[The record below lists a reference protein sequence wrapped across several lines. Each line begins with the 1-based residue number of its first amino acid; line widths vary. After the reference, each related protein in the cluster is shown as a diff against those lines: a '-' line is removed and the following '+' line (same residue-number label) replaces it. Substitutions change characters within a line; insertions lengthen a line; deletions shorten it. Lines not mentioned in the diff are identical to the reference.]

1 MGVYSNS
8 RFFNES
14 FIDAPE
20 PDLSYRGTS
29 GANRII
35 SEMVENDM
43 AFFDAIIVN
52 DIQEAYLTNAVNEG
66 ATDLLPQITAIQEA
80 TGGGIFSKIGEFL
93 KNIWKKISGLIMSF
107 VNKITGSLT
116 SDNKKL
122 VKKFKN
128 QIDSKEDSLKK
139 MEFKW
144 SDTKNGSDF
153 SFKQP
158 IMNDGSAD
166 HAKRKKELWD
176 YTEDVVYVTRG
187 QGESN
192 KSAIENLAN
201 AIKDLMDY
209 TENTNFNYKVYGIY
223 IDNAPIETSG
233 LAKACHDYWFKNEE
247 TKRNAFHQ
255 YKSEIQETLENSKD
269 KLSSLKKN
277 KEDIDKWFKKE
288 IDECNKIARDFGKN
302 GTDAEYGWRTSKD
315 DDKPVKAFTA
325 QDANK
330 NSENRSKFLNAKDSS
345 NNGPYSIDGV
355 HKTAAQVITKG
366 ANTLKN
372 YYTKL
377 QACTTELLNQQMSAI
392 QFYIKQCRRVW
403 IQAASYSANHESV
416 LMDAIG
422 ESADFETDQLFT
434 MFD

>member
-107 VNKITGSLT
+107 VNKVTGSLT

-122 VKKFKN
+122 VKKFEK
-128 QIDSKEDSLKK
+128 QINSKEDVIKK

-144 SDTKNGSDF
+144 SDVKKDN
-153 SFKQP
+153 SFPFKEP
-158 IMNDGSAD
+158 IMNNGKAD
-166 HAKRKKELWD
+166 YGDEKNKLWEMVDDVLTLHYDNDKNKGGVISQLASNTEALMRKV
-176 YTEDVVYVTRG
+176 ED
-187 QGESN
+187 
-192 KSAIENLAN
+192 
-201 AIKDLMDY
+201 
-209 TENTNFNYKVYGIY
+209 TNFNYHVYTNY
-223 IDNAPIETSG
+223 IENNAPINSSE
-233 LAKACHDYWFKNEE
+233 LAKACHDYWFKEEE

-255 YKSEIQETLENSKD
+255 YSSEIKSVLNNSKQQISD
-269 KLSSLKKN
+269 LEKN
-277 KEDIDKWFKKE
+277 KRSIDDWFKKE
-288 IDECNKIARDFGKN
+288 IKECEKIAKESGVKDTDMSYAHKRMDTGEIT
-302 GTDAEYGWRTSKD
+302 GTYTGDTAKSRLNDNEK
-315 DDKPVKAFTA
+315 KFTV
-325 QDANK
+325 
-330 NSENRSKFLNAKDSS
+330 
-345 NNGPYSIDGV
+345 DGV
-355 HKTAAQVITKG
+355 EKNRGQVINKA

-372 YYTKL
+372 YYSKL
-377 QACTTELLNQQMSAI
+377 QTCVTELLNQQMSAV

-403 IQAASYSANHESV
+403 IQAASYSANHESALV
-416 LMDAIG
+416 DAIG
-422 ESADFETDQLFT
+422 ESADLETDQLFA